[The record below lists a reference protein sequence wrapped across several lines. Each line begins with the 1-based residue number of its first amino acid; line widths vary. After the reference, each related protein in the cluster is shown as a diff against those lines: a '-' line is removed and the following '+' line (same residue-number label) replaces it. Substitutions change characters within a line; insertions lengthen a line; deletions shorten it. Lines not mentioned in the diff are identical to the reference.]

1 MGNGA
6 KGPFAPPGAKLSV
19 PCSSV
24 AVVEF
29 SADTQATYLPA
40 DPPRDGVLALW
51 GENVAGGTTI
61 ELVLPRGAKFART
74 KVEAELV
81 PLERA
86 LPRLLSVGEEA
97 SPAVAAWSAA
107 VNAGV
112 NLVARGR
119 LRPAASPGGAAA
131 WRIGPLDAADEELLR
146 GLAGALPPEAYALPL
161 TGLKRIR
168 LHSPDSLVRAL
179 WDATADLL
187 VRSPAAPVGAGD
199 PAFAAREPALL
210 GPDGAAWLAEL
221 EAREPRGVQVLL
233 RVEGHDDASFAGVLA
248 VRSMAEPSLVVE
260 AATLWDAPDAVLNR
274 LGDQVETQLLLG
286 LRRGARAWA
295 PLGRVLTQAAP
306 ASLELSDDEVVDLLT
321 DGARELGGAGIE
333 VLWSKGLFA
342 AEVKARAS
350 ATQAPASVTEAEF
363 ALRSLLEFRW
373 QLSLGG
379 EQLTEAEVAALAEA
393 KRPLVRL
400 RGQWVRVD
408 PQLLARVRGRTRK
421 LDAGEALAA
430 ALTGELE
437 VDGERVEFAAPPALG
452 GLASRIRDRAEGS
465 VAPPRGLQ
473 ATLRPYQQAGLSWL
487 ATMTG
492 LGLGACLADD
502 MGLGKTIQLIALHLH
517 RRELARSGEWQ
528 RVSVQPG
535 EAPRTPGEG
544 QRAGL
549 GAEGRPGDLAQLAA
563 EQPGKRQPGEAARS
577 AVAPPPGG
585 EEPGEAAR
593 PAVAPPGAEPSPAGQ
608 EPGEVTRSAAESQSG
623 KVARSAVAPPGV
635 EPSPA
640 GQEPG
645 EVTRSAAESQSGKVA
660 RSAVALPPGAEP
672 SPAEDEPAVAEVP
685 PGVTEPARAGGGPT
699 LVLCP
704 TSLLGNWERE
714 FARFAPE
721 IPVRRFHGGRRHLDD
736 LAPDEVVL
744 ATYGVLRRDRATLS
758 EVAWGLVAADE
769 AQHVKNPLS
778 ATAKELRKIPAQAKV
793 ALTGTPVENRLT
805 ELWSIVDWTTPGL
818 LGPLDRFRRT
828 VARPIERDRDKAVT
842 ERLAATVRPFLLR
855 RRKSDPDIAPELPP
869 KTETDRFVPLTAE
882 QTTLYEAV
890 VRENLAEI
898 RETKGIERRGQV
910 LKLLTELKQICNHPA
925 QFLKEPHGALTG
937 RSGKL
942 AAFEELLDV
951 ILDEGESVL
960 VFSQYVQLCRLLERR
975 LEDRGLPT
983 ELLSGDSS
991 PAKRQDMVDRF
1002 QAGEIPVFLLSLK
1015 AGGVG
1020 LNLTRATHVIH
1031 YDRWW
1036 NPAVED
1042 QATDR
1047 AYRIGQDR
1055 PVQVHRLIAE
1065 GTLEERIA
1073 QVLEKKRGLAESI
1086 VGAGED
1092 WITELSDDELADL
1105 VRLGGG

>member
-6 KGPFAPPGAKLSV
+6 KGPFAPPGAELSV

-51 GENVAGGTTI
+51 GEDVAGGTTI

-233 RVEGHDDASFAGVLA
+233 RVEGADDESFAGVLA

-306 ASLELSDDEVVDLLT
+306 ASLALSDDEVVDLLT

-342 AEVKARAS
+342 GEVKARAS
-350 ATQAPASVTEAEF
+350 ATQAPASVAEAEF

-379 EQLTEAEVAALAEA
+379 EQLTDAEVTALAEA

-408 PQLLARVRGRTRK
+408 PQLLARVRGRTRT

-452 GLASRIRDRAEGS
+452 GLAARIRDRAES
-465 VAPPRGLQ
+465 PMAPPPGLE

-517 RRELARSGEWQ
+517 RRELARSGELQ
-528 RVSVQPG
+528 RVSAQAAEAAESVVEPAPG
-535 EAPRTPGEG
+535 E
-544 QRAGL
+544 
-549 GAEGRPGDLAQLAA
+549 
-563 EQPGKRQPGEAARS
+563 RQPGEAARA
-577 AVAPPPGG
+577 AVEQPP
-585 EEPGEAAR
+585 E
-593 PAVAPPGAEPSPAGQ
+593 
-608 EPGEVTRSAAESQSG
+608 
-623 KVARSAVAPPGV
+623 
-635 EPSPA
+635 
-640 GQEPG
+640 
-645 EVTRSAAESQSGKVA
+645 
-660 RSAVALPPGAEP
+660 
-672 SPAEDEPAVAEVP
+672 AEVP
-685 PGVTEPARAGGGPT
+685 PVGDGPVLAETSSGGVEPPRTGGGPT

-714 FARFAPE
+714 FARFAPD
-721 IPVRRFHGGRRHLDD
+721 IPVRRFHGGRRHLGD

-744 ATYGVLRRDRATLS
+744 ATYGVLRRDRETLS
-758 EVAWGLVAADE
+758 EVDWGLVAADE

-778 ATAKELRKIPAQAKV
+778 ATAKELRKVPAQAKV

-855 RRKSDPDIAPELPP
+855 RRKTDPDIAPELPP

-975 LEDRGLPT
+975 LQDRGLPT

-1047 AYRIGQDR
+1047 AYRIGQDK

>member
-1 MGNGA
+1 M
-6 KGPFAPPGAKLSV
+6 
-19 PCSSV
+19 
-24 AVVEF
+24 EF

-51 GENVAGGTTI
+51 GDDVAGGTTI

-86 LPRLLSVGEEA
+86 LPRLLAVGEEA

-119 LRPAASPGGAAA
+119 LRPAASPAGAAA

-187 VRSPAAPVGAGD
+187 VRSPAAAVGAGD

-233 RVEGHDDASFAGVLA
+233 RVEGREDDSFAGVPA
-248 VRSMAEPSLVVE
+248 VRSVAEPSLVVE

-295 PLGRVLTQAAP
+295 PLGRVLTQATP
-306 ASLELSDDEVVDLLT
+306 ASLALSDDEVVDLLT

-342 AEVKARAS
+342 AEVKAKAS
-350 ATQAPASVTEAEF
+350 ATQAPASVTDAEF

-408 PQLLARVRGRTRK
+408 PQLLARVRSRTRR

-452 GLASRIRDRAEGS
+452 GLASRIRDRAEAT
-465 VAPPRGLQ
+465 VAPPPGLQ

-517 RRELARSGEWQ
+517 RRELARRGALPGPVQRAEVDGDTAGQSGGAGGETAEWPP
-528 RVSVQPG
+528 VPG
-535 EAPRTPGEG
+535 EAGEVAAEPQSG
-544 QRAGL
+544 VVAAEPQAGL
-549 GAEGRPGDLAQLAA
+549 L
-563 EQPGKRQPGEAARS
+563 GEAAGGS
-577 AVAPPPGG
+577 EPP
-585 EEPGEAAR
+585 R
-593 PAVAPPGAEPSPAGQ
+593 
-608 EPGEVTRSAAESQSG
+608 T
-623 KVARSAVAPPGV
+623 
-635 EPSPA
+635 
-640 GQEPG
+640 
-645 EVTRSAAESQSGKVA
+645 T
-660 RSAVALPPGAEP
+660 
-672 SPAEDEPAVAEVP
+672 
-685 PGVTEPARAGGGPT
+685 GGPT

-714 FARFAPE
+714 FARFAPG
-721 IPVRRFHGGRRHLDD
+721 IPVRRFHGGGRHLDD

-744 ATYGVLRRDRATLS
+744 ATYGVLRRDRETLS
-758 EVAWGLVAADE
+758 EVDWGLVAADE

-778 ATAKELRKIPAQAKV
+778 ATAKELRKVPARAKV

-828 VARPIERDRDKAVT
+828 VARPIERDRDRAVT

-855 RRKSDPDIAPELPP
+855 RRKSDPDIAPELPR

-898 RETKGIERRGQV
+898 RETRGIKRRGQV
-910 LKLLTELKQICNHPA
+910 LQLLTELKQICNHPA

-960 VFSQYVQLCRLLERR
+960 VFSQYVRLCRLLERR
-975 LEDRGLPT
+975 LKERGLPT
-983 ELLSGDSS
+983 ELLSGESS

>member
-1 MGNGA
+1 M
-6 KGPFAPPGAKLSV
+6 
-19 PCSSV
+19 
-24 AVVEF
+24 EF

-51 GENVAGGTTI
+51 GEDVAGGTTI

-74 KVEAELV
+74 KVDAELV

-86 LPRLLSVGEEA
+86 LPRLLSVGEGA

-119 LRPAASPGGAAA
+119 LRPAASPAGAAA

-233 RVEGHDDASFAGVLA
+233 RVEGVGDDSFAGVLA

-286 LRRGARAWA
+286 LRRGARAWP
-295 PLGRVLTQAAP
+295 PLGRVLAEPAP
-306 ASLELSDDEVVDLLT
+306 ASLALSDDEVVDLLT

-342 AEVKARAS
+342 GEVKAKAS
-350 ATQAPASVTEAEF
+350 ATQAPASVAGPEF

-379 EQLTEAEVAALAEA
+379 EQLTEAEVTALAEA

-437 VDGERVEFAAPPALG
+437 LDGERVEFAAPPALD
-452 GLASRIRDRAEGS
+452 GLVSRIRDRAEGA
-465 VAPPRGLQ
+465 VAPPPGLQ
-473 ATLRPYQQAGLSWL
+473 ATLRPYQQAGLAWL

-517 RRELARSGEWQ
+517 RRASAAQAQLQPARA
-528 RVSVQPG
+528 QPG
-535 EAPRTPGEG
+535 EV
-544 QRAGL
+544 AG
-549 GAEGRPGDLAQLAA
+549 
-563 EQPGKRQPGEAARS
+563 
-577 AVAPPPGG
+577 
-585 EEPGEAAR
+585 
-593 PAVAPPGAEPSPAGQ
+593 PAGGGLRQ
-608 EPGEVTRSAAESQSG
+608 AGESGQAAGGASPQLGDVAGGLRQAGESGQSAAGSSPQLG
-623 KVARSAVAPPGV
+623 KVARAAGGGLGQAGESSESAGGSSPQLGGVARPAAGVPPQPA
-635 EPSPA
+635 EAERLAAASSPDA
-640 GQEPG
+640 DLPLA
-645 EVTRSAAESQSGKVA
+645 AAEPE
-660 RSAVALPPGAEP
+660 L
-672 SPAEDEPAVAEVP
+672 
-685 PGVTEPARAGGGPT
+685 GGPT

-714 FARFAPE
+714 FARFAPD
-721 IPVRRFHGGRRHLDD
+721 IPVRRFHGGRRHLGD

-744 ATYGVLRRDRATLS
+744 ATYGVLRRDRETLS
-758 EVAWGLVAADE
+758 EVDWGLVAADE

-778 ATAKELRKIPAQAKV
+778 ATAKELRKIPARAKV

-828 VARPIERDRDKAVT
+828 VARPIERDRDQAVT

-855 RRKSDPDIAPELPP
+855 RRKTDPDIAPELPR

-898 RETKGIERRGQV
+898 RETQGIKRRGQV
-910 LKLLTELKQICNHPA
+910 LQLLTELKQICNHPA
-925 QFLKEPHGALTG
+925 QFLKEPHGTLTG

-975 LEDRGLPT
+975 LTERGLPT
-983 ELLSGDSS
+983 ELLSGASS

-1105 VRLGGG
+1105 VRLGSG

>member
-1 MGNGA
+1 M
-6 KGPFAPPGAKLSV
+6 
-19 PCSSV
+19 
-24 AVVEF
+24 
-29 SADTQATYLPA
+29 
-40 DPPRDGVLALW
+40 
-51 GENVAGGTTI
+51 
-61 ELVLPRGAKFART
+61 
-74 KVEAELV
+74 
-81 PLERA
+81 
-86 LPRLLSVGEEA
+86 
-97 SPAVAAWSAA
+97 
-107 VNAGV
+107 
-112 NLVARGR
+112 
-119 LRPAASPGGAAA
+119 
-131 WRIGPLDAADEELLR
+131 
-146 GLAGALPPEAYALPL
+146 
-161 TGLKRIR
+161 
-168 LHSPDSLVRAL
+168 
-179 WDATADLL
+179 
-187 VRSPAAPVGAGD
+187 
-199 PAFAAREPALL
+199 
-210 GPDGAAWLAEL
+210 
-221 EAREPRGVQVLL
+221 LL
-233 RVEGHDDASFAGVLA
+233 RVEGLDDDTFAGVLA
-248 VRSMAEPSLVVE
+248 VRSLAEPSLVVE

-295 PLGRVLTQAAP
+295 PLGRVLAEPAP
-306 ASLELSDDEVVDLLT
+306 ASLVLSDEEVVDLLT

-342 AEVKARAS
+342 GEVKAKAS
-350 ATQAPASVTEAEF
+350 ATQAPASVAGPEF

-379 EQLTEAEVAALAEA
+379 EQLTAAEVAALAEA

-408 PQLLARVRGRTRK
+408 PQLLARVRARPRK
-421 LDAGEALAA
+421 LEAAEALAA
-430 ALTGELE
+430 ALTGELDL
-437 VDGERVEFAAPPALG
+437 DGERIEFAAPPALG
-452 GLASRIRDRAEGS
+452 GLASRIRDRADAAIP
-465 VAPPRGLQ
+465 APPGLQ

-487 ATMTG
+487 ATMTE

-517 RRELARSGEWQ
+517 RRALARSAPQVGSRAALLATEPGSTGAESRPTGADPRRSGAGPQPAGGE
-528 RVSVQPG
+528 P
-535 EAPRTPGEG
+535 TPG
-544 QRAGL
+544 
-549 GAEGRPGDLAQLAA
+549 GAESATGADAHFRAADSALPGSD
-563 EQPGKRQPGEAARS
+563 
-577 AVAPPPGG
+577 
-585 EEPGEAAR
+585 
-593 PAVAPPGAEPSPAGQ
+593 
-608 EPGEVTRSAAESQSG
+608 
-623 KVARSAVAPPGV
+623 
-635 EPSPA
+635 
-640 GQEPG
+640 
-645 EVTRSAAESQSGKVA
+645 
-660 RSAVALPPGAEP
+660 LPPGAEP
-672 SPAEDEPAVAEVP
+672 ASAGAESQTASADAQPAAAESESGAVPAVEPRLTGADTPPTGSLPAADSAPAGSDLQSGAEPQPAGADAQPTSAIGAYRSAGVDAPLTGGEPVP
-685 PGVTEPARAGGGPT
+685 GGAESSTVADAQPPAAEPDAVPAAEPQLARAESATAEPQLFGGPT

-721 IPVRRFHGGRRHLDD
+721 IPVRRFHGGSRHLDD

-744 ATYGVLRRDRATLS
+744 ATYGVLRRDRETLS
-758 EVAWGLVAADE
+758 EVDWGLVAADE

-778 ATAKELRKIPAQAKV
+778 ATAKELRKIPARAKV

-828 VARPIERDRDKAVT
+828 VAKPIERDRDKEVT

-855 RRKSDPDIAPELPP
+855 RRKTDPDIAPELPP

-898 RETKGIERRGQV
+898 RESQGIKRRGQV
-910 LKLLTELKQICNHPA
+910 LQLLTELKQICNHPA

-975 LEDRGLPT
+975 LQERGLPT
-983 ELLSGDSS
+983 EVLSGDSS
-991 PAKRQDMVDRF
+991 PSKRQDMVDRF

-1073 QVLEKKRGLAESI
+1073 EVLEKKRGLAESI

-1092 WITELSDDELADL
+1092 WITELSDDALADL
-1105 VRLGGG
+1105 VRLGSG

>member
-1 MGNGA
+1 M
-6 KGPFAPPGAKLSV
+6 
-19 PCSSV
+19 
-24 AVVEF
+24 EF
-29 SADTQATYLPA
+29 SAQTQATYLPS
-40 DPPRDGVLALW
+40 DPPREGVLALW
-51 GENVAGGTTI
+51 GEGVSGGTTI
-61 ELVLPRGAKFART
+61 ELVLPRGGKLART
-74 KVEAELV
+74 KVDAELV

-86 LPRLLSVGEEA
+86 LPRLLTVGEEA

-119 LRPAASPGGAAA
+119 LRPGVTAGGVGS

-221 EAREPRGVQVLL
+221 EEREPRGAQLIL
-233 RVEGHDDASFAGVLA
+233 RVEARGEDAFAGVLA
-248 VRSMAEPSLVVE
+248 VRSTAEASLVVE

-286 LRRGARAWA
+286 LRRGARAWP
-295 PLGRVLTQAAP
+295 PLGRVLAESAP
-306 ASLELSDDEVVDLLT
+306 AELRLSDDDVVDLLT
-321 DGARELGGAGIE
+321 DGSRDLGGAGIE

-342 AEVKARAS
+342 GEVKAKAS
-350 ATQAPASVTEAEF
+350 ATQAPASVTGPDF
-363 ALRSLLEFRW
+363 ALRTMLEFRW

-379 EQLTEAEVAALAEA
+379 EQLTEAEVTALAEA

-408 PQLLARVRGRTRK
+408 PQLLAKVRGRSRK
-421 LDAGEALAA
+421 LEAGEALAA

-437 VDGERVEFAAPPALG
+437 LDGERAEFAAPSVLG
-452 GLASRIRDRAEGS
+452 GLAERLRDRPGDLVS
-465 VAPPRGLQ
+465 PPTDLQ
-473 ATLRPYQQAGLSWL
+473 ATLRPYQQAGLAWL

-517 RRELARSGEWQ
+517 RRSL
-528 RVSVQPG
+528 V
-535 EAPRTPGEG
+535 
-544 QRAGL
+544 
-549 GAEGRPGDLAQLAA
+549 
-563 EQPGKRQPGEAARS
+563 
-577 AVAPPPGG
+577 
-585 EEPGEAAR
+585 
-593 PAVAPPGAEPSPAGQ
+593 
-608 EPGEVTRSAAESQSG
+608 
-623 KVARSAVAPPGV
+623 
-635 EPSPA
+635 
-640 GQEPG
+640 
-645 EVTRSAAESQSGKVA
+645 
-660 RSAVALPPGAEP
+660 
-672 SPAEDEPAVAEVP
+672 
-685 PGVTEPARAGGGPT
+685 GGPT

-714 FARFAPE
+714 FARFAPH
-721 IPVRRFHGGRRHLDD
+721 IPVRRFHGGSRHLDD
-736 LAPDEVVL
+736 LATDEVVL
-744 ATYGVLRRDRATLS
+744 ATYGVLRRDRETLS
-758 EVAWGLVAADE
+758 EVDWGLVAADE

-778 ATAKELRKIPAQAKV
+778 ATAKELRKIPARARV

-842 ERLAATVRPFLLR
+842 ERLATTVRPFLLR

-898 RETKGIERRGQV
+898 KATQGIQRRGQV
-910 LKLLTELKQICNHPA
+910 LQLLTELKQICNHPA
-925 QFLKEPHGALTG
+925 QFLKEPHGTLTG

-960 VFSQYVQLCRLLERR
+960 VFSQYVQLCKLLRRR
-975 LEDRGLPT
+975 LEDRGLPA
-983 ELLSGDSS
+983 ELLSGESS
-991 PAKRQDMVDRF
+991 PGQRQDMVDRF

-1020 LNLTRATHVIH
+1020 LNLTKATHVIH

-1073 QVLEKKRGLAESI
+1073 VVLEKKRGLAESI

-1105 VRLGGG
+1105 VRLGSG

>member
-1 MGNGA
+1 M
-6 KGPFAPPGAKLSV
+6 
-19 PCSSV
+19 
-24 AVVEF
+24 EF
-29 SADTQATYLPA
+29 SAGTQATYLPA

-51 GENVAGGTTI
+51 GEDVAGGTTI

-74 KVEAELV
+74 KVDAELV

-233 RVEGHDDASFAGVLA
+233 RVEGLDDDSFAGVLA
-248 VRSMAEPSLVVE
+248 VRSIAEPSLVVE
-260 AATLWDAPDAVLNR
+260 AATLWDAPDAVLHR

-295 PLGRVLTQAAP
+295 PLGRVLTQATP
-306 ASLELSDDEVVDLLT
+306 DSLALSDEEVVDLLT

-342 AEVKARAS
+342 GEVKAKAS

-363 ALRSLLEFRW
+363 RLRSLLEFRW

-421 LDAGEALAA
+421 LEAGEALAA

-437 VDGERVEFAAPPALG
+437 LDGERVEFAPPPALG
-452 GLASRIRDRAEGS
+452 GLASRLRDRAEGS
-465 VAPPRGLQ
+465 VAPPPGLR

-517 RRELARSGEWQ
+517 RRELARAGKLPAGPAQGE
-528 RVSVQPG
+528 
-535 EAPRTPGEG
+535 EAEVP
-544 QRAGL
+544 AA
-549 GAEGRPGDLAQLAA
+549 GAE
-563 EQPGKRQPGEAARS
+563 
-577 AVAPPPGG
+577 AV
-585 EEPGEAAR
+585 
-593 PAVAPPGAEPSPAGQ
+593 SPAG
-608 EPGEVTRSAAESQSG
+608 EPLSAAG
-623 KVARSAVAPPGV
+623 NPPMAGN
-635 EPSPA
+635 SP
-640 GQEPG
+640 
-645 EVTRSAAESQSGKVA
+645 V
-660 RSAVALPPGAEP
+660 AEP
-672 SPAEDEPAVAEVP
+672 AK
-685 PGVTEPARAGGGPT
+685 AGGGPA

-721 IPVRRFHGGRRHLDD
+721 IPVRRFHGGSRHLDD

-744 ATYGVLRRDRATLS
+744 ATYGVLRRDRETLS
-758 EVAWGLVAADE
+758 AVDWGLVAADE

-855 RRKSDPDIAPELPP
+855 RRKTDPDIAPELPR

-898 RETKGIERRGQV
+898 RETQGIKRHGQV
-910 LKLLTELKQICNHPA
+910 LRLLTELKQICNHPA

-975 LEDRGLPT
+975 LRDRGLPT

-1047 AYRIGQDR
+1047 AYRIGQDK

-1105 VRLGGG
+1105 VRLGSG

>member
-1 MGNGA
+1 MPLGSRVMPLGARWVALCNGA
-6 KGPFAPPGAKLSV
+6 NGPFAPPRAKLSGS
-19 PCSSV
+19 CSSV

-51 GENVAGGTTI
+51 GEDVAGGTTI

-74 KVEAELV
+74 KVAAELV
-81 PLERA
+81 SLERA
-86 LPRLLSVGEEA
+86 LPRLLTVGEEA

-233 RVEGHDDASFAGVLA
+233 RVEGREDDSFAGVLA

-295 PLGRVLTQAAP
+295 PLGRVLSQATP
-306 ASLELSDDEVVDLLT
+306 ASLALSDDEVVDLLT

-342 AEVKARAS
+342 AEVKANAS
-350 ATQAPASVTEAEF
+350 ATQAPASVTDAEF

-408 PQLLARVRGRTRK
+408 PQLLARVRSRTRK

-452 GLASRIRDRAEGS
+452 GLASRIRDRAEAT
-465 VAPPRGLQ
+465 VAPPPGLR

-517 RRELARSGEWQ
+517 RRELARSGALPGP
-528 RVSVQPG
+528 VQGAEVDEVAAEVPSAPG
-535 EAPRTPGEG
+535 EVSGV
-544 QRAGL
+544 
-549 GAEGRPGDLAQLAA
+549 AA
-563 EQPGKRQPGEAARS
+563 EPLSGPLGEAGS
-577 AVAPPPGG
+577 S
-585 EEPGEAAR
+585 
-593 PAVAPPGAEPSPAGQ
+593 GAEPLSADAHSVARGSGVPAV
-608 EPGEVTRSAAESQSG
+608 GEADAEVSSAA
-623 KVARSAVAPPGV
+623 VFPG
-635 EPSPA
+635 
-640 GQEPG
+640 G
-645 EVTRSAAESQSGKVA
+645 
-660 RSAVALPPGAEP
+660 
-672 SPAEDEPAVAEVP
+672 
-685 PGVTEPARAGGGPT
+685 TEPPRAGGPT

-721 IPVRRFHGGRRHLDD
+721 IPVRRFHGGGRHLDD
-736 LAPDEVVL
+736 LASDEVVL
-744 ATYGVLRRDRATLS
+744 ATYGVLRRDRETLS
-758 EVAWGLVAADE
+758 EVDWGLVAADE

-778 ATAKELRKIPAQAKV
+778 ATAKELRKVPAQAKV

-828 VARPIERDRDKAVT
+828 VAKPIERDRDQEVT

-855 RRKSDPDIAPELPP
+855 RRKSDPDIAPELPR

-898 RETKGIERRGQV
+898 RETQGIKRRGQV
-910 LKLLTELKQICNHPA
+910 LQLLTELKQICNHPA

-960 VFSQYVQLCRLLERR
+960 VFSQYVQLCRLLQRR
-975 LEDRGLPT
+975 LTERGLPT
-983 ELLSGDSS
+983 ELLSGESS
-991 PAKRQDMVDRF
+991 PSKRQDMVDRF

>member
-1 MGNGA
+1 M
-6 KGPFAPPGAKLSV
+6 
-19 PCSSV
+19 
-24 AVVEF
+24 EF

-51 GENVAGGTTI
+51 GEDVAGGTTI

-74 KVEAELV
+74 KVDAELI

-86 LPRLLSVGEEA
+86 LPRLLSVGEAA

-233 RVEGHDDASFAGVLA
+233 RVEGRDDESFAGVLA
-248 VRSMAEPSLVVE
+248 VRSIAEPSLVVE

-295 PLGRVLTQAAP
+295 PLGRVLTQATP
-306 ASLELSDDEVVDLLT
+306 ASLELSDEEVVDLLT

-342 AEVKARAS
+342 GEVKAKAS
-350 ATQAPASVTEAEF
+350 ATQAPASVAEAEF

-437 VDGERVEFAAPPALG
+437 LDGERVEFAAPPVLG
-452 GLASRIRDRAEGS
+452 GLAARLRDRADAL
-465 VAPPRGLQ
+465 VAPPPGLQ

-517 RRELARSGEWQ
+517 RRDLARSGEL
-528 RVSVQPG
+528 RPG
-535 EAPRTPGEG
+535 PAQAAEATADGLSLHAGLAQAAEAAGSAVEQERGEG
-544 QRAGL
+544 
-549 GAEGRPGDLAQLAA
+549 P
-563 EQPGKRQPGEAARS
+563 ARS
-577 AVAPPPGG
+577 GGQLGEGIRSVAEPPSAPDEGQ
-585 EEPGEAAR
+585 PAR
-593 PAVAPPGAEPSPAGQ
+593 PVAGSSRRAEPSSAGGGPVLAEISSGGAGATPQ
-608 EPGEVTRSAAESQSG
+608 AAE
-623 KVARSAVAPPGV
+623 PP
-635 EPSPA
+635 
-640 GQEPG
+640 
-645 EVTRSAAESQSGKVA
+645 
-660 RSAVALPPGAEP
+660 
-672 SPAEDEPAVAEVP
+672 PAEHKHA
-685 PGVTEPARAGGGPT
+685 GGPT

-714 FARFAPE
+714 FARFAPD
-721 IPVRRFHGGRRHLDD
+721 IPVRRFHGGSRHLDD

-744 ATYGVLRRDRATLS
+744 ATYGVLRRDRETLS
-758 EVAWGLVAADE
+758 EVDWGLVAADE

-778 ATAKELRKIPAQAKV
+778 ATAKELRKIAAQAKV

-855 RRKSDPDIAPELPP
+855 RRKTDPDIAPELPP

-898 RETKGIERRGQV
+898 RETQGIKRRGQV
-910 LKLLTELKQICNHPA
+910 LQLLTELKQICNHPA

-975 LEDRGLPT
+975 LTERGLPT
-983 ELLSGDSS
+983 ELLSGESS

-1105 VRLGGG
+1105 VRLGSG

>member
-1 MGNGA
+1 M
-6 KGPFAPPGAKLSV
+6 PPGPKLSGA
-19 PCSSV
+19 CSSV

-51 GENVAGGTTI
+51 GDDVAGGTTI
-61 ELVLPRGAKFART
+61 ELVLPRGGKFART
-74 KVEAELV
+74 KVDAELV

-86 LPRLLSVGEEA
+86 LPRLLAVGEEA

-119 LRPAASPGGAAA
+119 LRPAVSPAGAAA

-187 VRSPAAPVGAGD
+187 ARSPAAPVGAGD

-233 RVEGHDDASFAGVLA
+233 RVEGRDDDSFAGVLA

-260 AATLWDAPDAVLNR
+260 ASTLWDAPDAVLNR

-295 PLGRVLTQAAP
+295 PLGGVLAQAAP
-306 ASLELSDDEVVDLLT
+306 AELPLTDDEVVDLLT
-321 DGARELGGAGIE
+321 DGSRDLGGAGIE
-333 VLWSKGLFA
+333 VLWAKGLFA
-342 AEVKARAS
+342 GEVKAKAS

-363 ALRSLLEFRW
+363 ALKSLLEFRW

-437 VDGERVEFAAPPALG
+437 LDGERVEFAAPPVLG
-452 GLASRIRDRAEGS
+452 GLAERIRDREGALA
-465 VAPPRGLQ
+465 APPPGLQ
-473 ATLRPYQQAGLSWL
+473 ATLRPYQQAGLAWL

-517 RRELARSGEWQ
+517 RRALAAGSPSGAGEPAGLPAGGEPLAAQVAGGLPLPAEPRPGSHPDPAGLAEPRSGDHPRSAEAAEALIGSPVGDLPDPAEASAALGSGDHPHLAELAE
-528 RVSVQPG
+528 P
-535 EAPRTPGEG
+535 
-544 QRAGL
+544 
-549 GAEGRPGDLAQLAA
+549 RPGSRPNPA
-563 EQPGKRQPGEAARS
+563 E
-577 AVAPPPGG
+577 
-585 EEPGEAAR
+585 
-593 PAVAPPGAEPSPAGQ
+593 
-608 EPGEVTRSAAESQSG
+608 AAESQ
-623 KVARSAVAPPGV
+623 
-635 EPSPA
+635 
-640 GQEPG
+640 
-645 EVTRSAAESQSGKVA
+645 
-660 RSAVALPPGAEP
+660 
-672 SPAEDEPAVAEVP
+672 PAELQAAS
-685 PGVTEPARAGGGPT
+685 TGGPT

-714 FARFAPE
+714 FARFAPD
-721 IPVRRFHGGRRHLDD
+721 IPVRRFHGGSRHLDD
-736 LAPDEVVL
+736 LGPDEVVL
-744 ATYGVLRRDRATLS
+744 ATYGVLRRDRETLS
-758 EVAWGLVAADE
+758 EVDWGLVAADE

-778 ATAKELRKIPAQAKV
+778 ATAKELRKIPARAKV

-898 RETKGIERRGQV
+898 RETQGIKRRGQV
-910 LKLLTELKQICNHPA
+910 LQLLTELKQICNHPA

-942 AAFEELLDV
+942 AAFEELVDV

-975 LEDRGLPT
+975 LKDRGLPT
-983 ELLSGDSS
+983 ELLSGASS

-1105 VRLGGG
+1105 VRLGSG

>member
-1 MGNGA
+1 M
-6 KGPFAPPGAKLSV
+6 
-19 PCSSV
+19 
-24 AVVEF
+24 EF
-29 SADTQATYLPA
+29 SADTRATYLPA
-40 DPPRDGVLALW
+40 DPPREGVLALW
-51 GENVAGGTTI
+51 GDDVAGGTTI

-119 LRPAASPGGAAA
+119 LRPAVSPAGAAA

-187 VRSPAAPVGAGD
+187 ARSPAAPVGAGD

-233 RVEGHDDASFAGVLA
+233 RVEGLDDDSFAGVLA

-260 AATLWDAPDAVLNR
+260 ASTLWDAPDAVLSR

-286 LRRGARAWA
+286 LRRGARAWP
-295 PLGRVLTQAAP
+295 PLERVLAQQAP
-306 ASLELSDDEVVDLLT
+306 SSLELSDDEVVSLLT
-321 DGARELGGAGIE
+321 DGARDLGGAGIE

-342 AEVKARAS
+342 GEVKAKAS

-379 EQLTEAEVAALAEA
+379 EQLTPAEVAALAEA

-408 PQLLARVRGRTRK
+408 PQLLARVRSRTRK
-421 LDAGEALAA
+421 LEAGDALAA

-437 VDGERVEFAAPPALG
+437 LDGERVEFTAPPVLG
-452 GLASRIRDRAEGS
+452 DLVSRIRDRASAE
-465 VAPPRGLQ
+465 VAPPPGLR
-473 ATLRPYQQAGLSWL
+473 ATLRPYQQAGVAWL

-517 RRELARSGEWQ
+517 RRALAAATAPARDLAGLAEPAEPGSGGRPGPAEPAQ
-528 RVSVQPG
+528 AAEPGFG
-535 EAPRTPGEG
+535 EAP
-544 QRAGL
+544 
-549 GAEGRPGDLAQLAA
+549 AEAD
-563 EQPGKRQPGEAARS
+563 S
-577 AVAPPPGG
+577 TPPP
-585 EEPGEAAR
+585 A
-593 PAVAPPGAEPSPAGQ
+593 
-608 EPGEVTRSAAESQSG
+608 
-623 KVARSAVAPPGV
+623 
-635 EPSPA
+635 
-640 GQEPG
+640 
-645 EVTRSAAESQSGKVA
+645 
-660 RSAVALPPGAEP
+660 
-672 SPAEDEPAVAEVP
+672 
-685 PGVTEPARAGGGPT
+685 GPT

-721 IPVRRFHGGRRHLDD
+721 IPVRRFHGGSRHLDD

-744 ATYGVLRRDRATLS
+744 ATYGVLRRDRETLS
-758 EVAWGLVAADE
+758 EVDWGLVAADE

-778 ATAKELRKIPAQAKV
+778 ATAKELRKVPARAKV

-898 RETKGIERRGQV
+898 RETQGIKRRGQV
-910 LKLLTELKQICNHPA
+910 LQLLTELKQICNHPA

-942 AAFEELLDV
+942 AAFEELVDV

-975 LEDRGLPT
+975 LTERGLPT
-983 ELLSGDSS
+983 ELLSGESS

-1105 VRLGGG
+1105 VRLGSG

>member
-1 MGNGA
+1 M
-6 KGPFAPPGAKLSV
+6 
-19 PCSSV
+19 
-24 AVVEF
+24 EF

-51 GENVAGGTTI
+51 GEDVAGGTTI

-74 KVEAELV
+74 KVDAELV

-86 LPRLLSVGEEA
+86 LPRLLAVGEGA

-119 LRPAASPGGAAA
+119 LRPAVSPAGAAA

-199 PAFAAREPALL
+199 PAFAAREPALP
-210 GPDGAAWLAEL
+210 GPDGAAWLTEL

-233 RVEGHDDASFAGVLA
+233 RVEGRDDDSFAGVLA
-248 VRSMAEPSLVVE
+248 VRSRAEPSLVVE

-295 PLGRVLTQAAP
+295 PLSRVLAEPAP
-306 ASLELSDDEVVDLLT
+306 ASLALSDDEVVDLLT

-342 AEVKARAS
+342 GEVKAKAS
-350 ATQAPASVTEAEF
+350 ATQAPASVAGPEF

-437 VDGERVEFAAPPALG
+437 LDGERVEFVAPPALG
-452 GLASRIRDRAEGS
+452 GLAARIRDRAEAA
-465 VAPPRGLQ
+465 VAPPEGLR
-473 ATLRPYQQAGLSWL
+473 ATLRPYQQAGLAWL

-517 RRELARSGEWQ
+517 RRELARSAGLASAGQ
-528 RVSVQPG
+528 PGAAPVVAGGAAVPG
-535 EAPRTPGEG
+535 EAP
-544 QRAGL
+544 QAGP
-549 GAEGRPGDLAQLAA
+549 APAA
-563 EQPGKRQPGEAARS
+563 GGNAAVPVEVAQPGPAPVGEPVAA
-577 AVAPPPGG
+577 GD
-585 EEPGEAAR
+585 EPF
-593 PAVAPPGAEPSPAGQ
+593 PAEPPLTA
-608 EPGEVTRSAAESQSG
+608 
-623 KVARSAVAPPGV
+623 
-635 EPSPA
+635 
-640 GQEPG
+640 
-645 EVTRSAAESQSGKVA
+645 
-660 RSAVALPPGAEP
+660 
-672 SPAEDEPAVAEVP
+672 
-685 PGVTEPARAGGGPT
+685 GGPT

-714 FARFAPE
+714 FARFAPG

-736 LAPDEVVL
+736 LAADEVVL
-744 ATYGVLRRDRATLS
+744 ATYGVLRRDRETLS
-758 EVAWGLVAADE
+758 EVDWGLVAADE

-898 RETKGIERRGQV
+898 RETQGIKRRGQV
-910 LKLLTELKQICNHPA
+910 LQLLTELKQICNHPA

-960 VFSQYVQLCRLLERR
+960 VFSQYVQLCRLLRRR
-975 LEDRGLPT
+975 LQDRGLPT

-1105 VRLGGG
+1105 VRLGSG

>member
-1 MGNGA
+1 M
-6 KGPFAPPGAKLSV
+6 
-19 PCSSV
+19 
-24 AVVEF
+24 EF

-51 GENVAGGTTI
+51 GEDVAGGTTI

-74 KVEAELV
+74 KVEAELI

-86 LPRLLSVGEEA
+86 LPRLLAVGEEA

-119 LRPAASPGGAAA
+119 LRPAVSPAGAAA

-187 VRSPAAPVGAGD
+187 ARSPAAPVGAGD

-210 GPDGAAWLAEL
+210 GPDGAAWLEEL
-221 EAREPRGVQVLL
+221 AAREPRGVQVLL
-233 RVEGHDDASFAGVLA
+233 RVEGRGEESFAGVLA
-248 VRSMAEPSLVVE
+248 VRSMAEPSLLVE

-295 PLGRVLTQAAP
+295 PLGRVLAQPAP
-306 ASLELSDDEVVDLLT
+306 AELPLSDDEVVDLLT

-342 AEVKARAS
+342 GEVKAKAS
-350 ATQAPASVTEAEF
+350 ATQAPASVTGPEF

-379 EQLTEAEVAALAEA
+379 EQLTEAEVTALAEA

-437 VDGERVEFAAPPALG
+437 LDGERVEFAAPPVLG
-452 GLASRIRDRAEGS
+452 GLAERIRDRAGAT
-465 VAPPRGLQ
+465 VAPPPGLR
-473 ATLRPYQQAGLSWL
+473 ATLRPYQQAGLAWL

-517 RRELARSGEWQ
+517 RRELAAHGPAAGHPRDGSPSGGSPAEAAPDP
-528 RVSVQPG
+528 RGAGFPAPAGLPVEAATAGSVSASVGSAVAGSVQASPGETAEDSAQAFPG
-535 EAPRTPGEG
+535 EAVADPALVSAGPAAAGSKPASRGQAAPGSVP
-544 QRAGL
+544 ASL
-549 GAEGRPGDLAQLAA
+549 GEATGDPAFPG
-563 EQPGKRQPGEAARS
+563 QPG
-577 AVAPPPGG
+577 
-585 EEPGEAAR
+585 
-593 PAVAPPGAEPSPAGQ
+593 
-608 EPGEVTRSAAESQSG
+608 T
-623 KVARSAVAPPGV
+623 
-635 EPSPA
+635 
-640 GQEPG
+640 
-645 EVTRSAAESQSGKVA
+645 
-660 RSAVALPPGAEP
+660 
-672 SPAEDEPAVAEVP
+672 
-685 PGVTEPARAGGGPT
+685 GGPT

-714 FARFAPE
+714 FARFAPD

-744 ATYGVLRRDRATLS
+744 ATYGVLRRDRETLS
-758 EVAWGLVAADE
+758 EVDWGLIAADE

-778 ATAKELRKIPAQAKV
+778 ATAKELRKIPARAKV

-855 RRKSDPDIAPELPP
+855 RRKSDPDIAPELPR

-898 RETKGIERRGQV
+898 REKQGIERRGQV
-910 LKLLTELKQICNHPA
+910 LRLLTELKQICNHPA

-983 ELLSGDSS
+983 ELLSGESS

-1092 WITELSDDELADL
+1092 WITELSDDALADL
-1105 VRLGGG
+1105 VRLGSG

>member
-1 MGNGA
+1 M
-6 KGPFAPPGAKLSV
+6 
-19 PCSSV
+19 
-24 AVVEF
+24 EF

-51 GENVAGGTTI
+51 GEDVAGGTTI

-187 VRSPAAPVGAGD
+187 VRSPAAPVGVGD

-233 RVEGHDDASFAGVLA
+233 RVEGVDDESFAGVLA

-295 PLGRVLTQAAP
+295 PLGRVLTQSTP
-306 ASLELSDDEVVDLLT
+306 ASLALSDEEVVDLLT

-342 AEVKARAS
+342 GEVKARAS

-408 PQLLARVRGRTRK
+408 TQLLARVRGRTRK

-437 VDGERVEFAAPPALG
+437 VDGESVEFAAPPALG
-452 GLASRIRDRAEGS
+452 GLAARIRDRGEAA
-465 VAPPRGLQ
+465 VPTPPGLQ

-517 RRELARSGEWQ
+517 RRELARAGGLGSGPE
-528 RVSVQPG
+528 RLP
-535 EAPRTPGEG
+535 EAIEAEVELQPGEG
-544 QRAGL
+544 QPRASTRAVVEAPSALGGERAG
-549 GAEGRPGDLAQLAA
+549 
-563 EQPGKRQPGEAARS
+563 EA
-577 AVAPPPGG
+577 
-585 EEPGEAAR
+585 
-593 PAVAPPGAEPSPAGQ
+593 
-608 EPGEVTRSAAESQSG
+608 TRSAAELQ
-623 KVARSAVAPPGV
+623 
-635 EPSPA
+635 
-640 GQEPG
+640 PG
-645 EVTRSAAESQSGKVA
+645 EGQPSASTQAVVEAPSALGGERAGEATRSAAEQQPSEGQPSASTQAVVELSPALGGERAGGVT
-660 RSAVALPPGAEP
+660 RSALEPLPAEGRHGEAAEPRPGKGQAGGPQTEPPIGEQPAAAP
-672 SPAEDEPAVAEVP
+672 SPAAEPLPAGDRESMP
-685 PGVTEPARAGGGPT
+685 PSGEPLPAAGGGGPT

-758 EVAWGLVAADE
+758 EVDWGLIAADE

-842 ERLAATVRPFLLR
+842 ARLAATVRPFLLR
-855 RRKSDPDIAPELPP
+855 RRKTDPDIAPELPP

-975 LEDRGLPT
+975 LKDRGLPT

-1105 VRLGGG
+1105 VRLGSG

>member
-1 MGNGA
+1 M
-6 KGPFAPPGAKLSV
+6 PPGAKLSV

-40 DPPRDGVLALW
+40 DPPREGVLALW
-51 GENVAGGTTI
+51 GEDVAGGTTI

-119 LRPAASPGGAAA
+119 LQPAVSPAGAAA

-210 GPDGAAWLAEL
+210 GPEGAAWLAEL

-233 RVEGHDDASFAGVLA
+233 RVEGRGDDSFAGVLA

-295 PLGRVLTQAAP
+295 PLGRVLAEPTP
-306 ASLELSDDEVVDLLT
+306 AGLALSDDEVVDLLT

-342 AEVKARAS
+342 GEVKAKAS
-350 ATQAPASVTEAEF
+350 ATQAPASVAGPDF

-379 EQLTEAEVAALAEA
+379 EQLTEAEVTALAEA

-437 VDGERVEFAAPPALG
+437 LDGERVEFVAPPALD
-452 GLASRIRDRAEGS
+452 GLVTRIRDRAEGA
-465 VAPPRGLQ
+465 VASPPGLQ
-473 ATLRPYQQAGLSWL
+473 ATLRPYQRAGLAWL

-517 RRELARSGEWQ
+517 RRDLAARLQSA
-528 RVSVQPG
+528 RL
-535 EAPRTPGEG
+535 A
-544 QRAGL
+544 AGSESAA
-549 GAEGRPGDLAQLAA
+549 GAEG
-563 EQPGKRQPGEAARS
+563 S
-577 AVAPPPGG
+577 APESPPSA
-585 EEPGEAAR
+585 EEP
-593 PAVAPPGAEPSPAGQ
+593 
-608 EPGEVTRSAAESQSG
+608 
-623 KVARSAVAPPGV
+623 
-635 EPSPA
+635 
-640 GQEPG
+640 
-645 EVTRSAAESQSGKVA
+645 
-660 RSAVALPPGAEP
+660 
-672 SPAEDEPAVAEVP
+672 
-685 PGVTEPARAGGGPT
+685 RAGGPT

-714 FARFAPE
+714 FARFAPG
-721 IPVRRFHGGRRHLDD
+721 IPVRRFHGGGRHLDD

-744 ATYGVLRRDRATLS
+744 ATYGVLRRDRETLS
-758 EVAWGLVAADE
+758 EVDWGLVAADE

-778 ATAKELRKIPAQAKV
+778 ATAKELRKVPAQAKV

-855 RRKSDPDIAPELPP
+855 RRKSDPDIAPELPR

-898 RETKGIERRGQV
+898 RETQGIQRRGQV
-910 LKLLTELKQICNHPA
+910 LQLLTELKQICNHPA
-925 QFLKEPHGALTG
+925 QFLKEPHGTLTG

-960 VFSQYVQLCRLLERR
+960 VFSQYLQLCRLLERR
-975 LEDRGLPT
+975 LTERGLPT
-983 ELLSGDSS
+983 QLLSGQSS
-991 PAKRQDMVDRF
+991 PSQRQEMVDRF
-1002 QAGEIPVFLLSLK
+1002 QAGEVPVFLLSLK

-1105 VRLGGG
+1105 VRLGSG

>member
-1 MGNGA
+1 M
-6 KGPFAPPGAKLSV
+6 PPGPKLSGA
-19 PCSSV
+19 CSSV

-51 GENVAGGTTI
+51 GDDVAGGTTI

-86 LPRLLSVGEEA
+86 LPRLLAVGEEA

-119 LRPAASPGGAAA
+119 LRPAVSPAGAAA

-187 VRSPAAPVGAGD
+187 ARSPAAPVGAGD

-233 RVEGHDDASFAGVLA
+233 RVEGRDDDTFAGVLA
-248 VRSMAEPSLVVE
+248 VRSMAEASLVIE
-260 AATLWDAPDAVLNR
+260 ASTLWDAPDAVLSR

-286 LRRGARAWA
+286 LRRGARAWE
-295 PLGRVLTQAAP
+295 PLGRVLTQATP
-306 ASLELSDDEVVDLLT
+306 AELPLNDEEVVDLLT
-321 DGARELGGAGIE
+321 EGSRDLGGAGIE

-342 AEVKARAS
+342 GEVKAKAS

-363 ALRSLLEFRW
+363 ALKSLLEFRW

-437 VDGERVEFAAPPALG
+437 LDGERVEFAAPPALG
-452 GLASRIRDRAEGS
+452 DLASRIRDREGAS
-465 VAPPRGLQ
+465 VLPPPGLQ
-473 ATLRPYQQAGLSWL
+473 ATLRPYQQAGLAWL

-517 RRELARSGEWQ
+517 RRALAGAHRSG
-528 RVSVQPG
+528 G
-535 EAPRTPGEG
+535 ELIAD
-544 QRAGL
+544 Q
-549 GAEGRPGDLAQLAA
+549 
-563 EQPGKRQPGEAARS
+563 EAALPVG
-577 AVAPPPGG
+577 AVL
-585 EEPGEAAR
+585 EADDQSR
-593 PAVAPPGAEPSPAGQ
+593 PAEA
-608 EPGEVTRSAAESQSG
+608 AAESRAGGVPGPAEVAESRPGGRLRPVEAAELAESG
-623 KVARSAVAPPGV
+623 PVDRLR
-635 EPSPA
+635 PA
-640 GQEPG
+640 EA
-645 EVTRSAAESQSGKVA
+645 AAESRAGG
-660 RSAVALPPGAEP
+660 LPGPAELAEP
-672 SPAEDEPAVAEVP
+672 QPAS
-685 PGVTEPARAGGGPT
+685 TGGPT

-714 FARFAPE
+714 FARFAPD
-721 IPVRRFHGGRRHLDD
+721 IPVRRFHGGSRHLDD

-744 ATYGVLRRDRATLS
+744 ATYGVLRRDRETLS
-758 EVAWGLVAADE
+758 EVDWGLIAADE

-778 ATAKELRKIPAQAKV
+778 ATAKELRKIPARAKV

-890 VRENLAEI
+890 VRENLDEI
-898 RETKGIERRGQV
+898 REKQGIERRGQV
-910 LKLLTELKQICNHPA
+910 LRLLTELKQICNHPA
-925 QFLKEPHGALTG
+925 QFLKEPHSALTG

-975 LEDRGLPT
+975 LKDRGLPT
-983 ELLSGDSS
+983 ELLSGESS

-1105 VRLGGG
+1105 VRLGSG

>member
-1 MGNGA
+1 
-6 KGPFAPPGAKLSV
+6 
-19 PCSSV
+19 
-24 AVVEF
+24 
-29 SADTQATYLPA
+29 
-40 DPPRDGVLALW
+40 
-51 GENVAGGTTI
+51 
-61 ELVLPRGAKFART
+61 
-74 KVEAELV
+74 
-81 PLERA
+81 
-86 LPRLLSVGEEA
+86 
-97 SPAVAAWSAA
+97 
-107 VNAGV
+107 
-112 NLVARGR
+112 
-119 LRPAASPGGAAA
+119 
-131 WRIGPLDAADEELLR
+131 PLDAADEELLQ

-161 TGLKRIR
+161 SGLKRIR

-187 VRSPAAPVGAGD
+187 ARSPAAPVGAGD

-233 RVEGHDDASFAGVLA
+233 RVEGRDDDTFAGVLA
-248 VRSMAEPSLVVE
+248 VRSMAEASLVVE
-260 AATLWDAPDAVLNR
+260 AATLWEAPDAVLSR

-286 LRRGARAWA
+286 LRRGARAWP
-295 PLGRVLTQAAP
+295 PLGRVLEQATP
-306 ASLELSDDEVVDLLT
+306 AELPLTDDEVVDLLT
-321 DGARELGGAGIE
+321 DGSRDLGGAGIE

-342 AEVKARAS
+342 GEVKAKAS

-363 ALRSLLEFRW
+363 ALKSLLEFRW

-408 PQLLARVRGRTRK
+408 PQLLARVRSRTRK

-437 VDGERVEFAAPPALG
+437 LDGERVEFAAPPALG
-452 GLASRIRDRAEGS
+452 GLAERIRDREGAS
-465 VAPPRGLQ
+465 VLPPPGLR
-473 ATLRPYQQAGLSWL
+473 ATLRPYQQAGLAWL

-517 RRELARSGEWQ
+517 RRALAGSAGVLGSGSEPLADQLGTLPVEAALGAGGGPGPAELA
-528 RVSVQPG
+528 
-535 EAPRTPGEG
+535 
-544 QRAGL
+544 
-549 GAEGRPGDLAQLAA
+549 
-563 EQPGKRQPGEAARS
+563 
-577 AVAPPPGG
+577 
-585 EEPGEAAR
+585 EPH
-593 PAVAPPGAEPSPAGQ
+593 PAS
-608 EPGEVTRSAAESQSG
+608 T
-623 KVARSAVAPPGV
+623 
-635 EPSPA
+635 
-640 GQEPG
+640 
-645 EVTRSAAESQSGKVA
+645 
-660 RSAVALPPGAEP
+660 
-672 SPAEDEPAVAEVP
+672 
-685 PGVTEPARAGGGPT
+685 GGPT

-714 FARFAPE
+714 FARFAPD
-721 IPVRRFHGGRRHLDD
+721 IPVRRFHGGSRHLDD

-744 ATYGVLRRDRATLS
+744 ATYGVLRRDRETLS
-758 EVAWGLVAADE
+758 EVDWGLVAVDE

-778 ATAKELRKIPAQAKV
+778 ATAKELRKIPARAKV

-898 RETKGIERRGQV
+898 RETEGVKRRGQV
-910 LKLLTELKQICNHPA
+910 LRLLTELKQICNHPA
-925 QFLKEPHGALTG
+925 QFLKEPHSALTG

-942 AAFEELLDV
+942 AAFEELVDV

-975 LEDRGLPT
+975 LKDRGLPT
-983 ELLSGDSS
+983 ELLSGESS

-1105 VRLGGG
+1105 VRLGSG

>member
-1 MGNGA
+1 M
-6 KGPFAPPGAKLSV
+6 
-19 PCSSV
+19 
-24 AVVEF
+24 EF
-29 SADTQATYLPA
+29 SADTRATYLPA

-51 GENVAGGTTI
+51 GDDVAGGTTI

-119 LRPAASPGGAAA
+119 LRPASSPAGAAA

-187 VRSPAAPVGAGD
+187 ARSPAAPVGAGD

-233 RVEGHDDASFAGVLA
+233 RVEGLDDDSFAGVLA

-260 AATLWDAPDAVLNR
+260 ASTLWDAPDAVLSR

-295 PLGRVLTQAAP
+295 PLERVLDQPAP

-321 DGARELGGAGIE
+321 DGARDLGGAGIE

-342 AEVKARAS
+342 AEVKAKAS

-379 EQLTEAEVAALAEA
+379 EQLTPAEVAALAEA

-408 PQLLARVRGRTRK
+408 PQLLARVRSRTRK
-421 LDAGEALAA
+421 LEAGEALAA

-437 VDGERVEFAAPPALG
+437 LDGERVEFTAPPVLG
-452 GLASRIRDRAEGS
+452 DLVSRIRDRAADE
-465 VAPPRGLQ
+465 VAAPPGLR
-473 ATLRPYQQAGLSWL
+473 ATLRPYQQAGLAWL
-487 ATMTG
+487 STMTG

-517 RRELARSGEWQ
+517 RRDAAVARQAEPGVGGRVRPGGLAEAGSRRPGPAEP
-528 RVSVQPG
+528 RVGSVPG
-535 EAPRTPGEG
+535 LTEVLAEPT
-544 QRAGL
+544 GL
-549 GAEGRPGDLAQLAA
+549 GAAT
-563 EQPGKRQPGEAARS
+563 
-577 AVAPPPGG
+577 
-585 EEPGEAAR
+585 
-593 PAVAPPGAEPSPAGQ
+593 PATA
-608 EPGEVTRSAAESQSG
+608 
-623 KVARSAVAPPGV
+623 
-635 EPSPA
+635 
-640 GQEPG
+640 
-645 EVTRSAAESQSGKVA
+645 
-660 RSAVALPPGAEP
+660 
-672 SPAEDEPAVAEVP
+672 
-685 PGVTEPARAGGGPT
+685 GPT

-721 IPVRRFHGGRRHLDD
+721 IPVRRFHGGSRHLDD

-744 ATYGVLRRDRATLS
+744 ATYGVLRRDRETLS
-758 EVAWGLVAADE
+758 EVDWGLVAADE

-778 ATAKELRKIPAQAKV
+778 ATAKELRKIPARAKV

-898 RETKGIERRGQV
+898 RETQGIKRRGQV
-910 LKLLTELKQICNHPA
+910 LQLLTELKQICNHPA

-942 AAFEELLDV
+942 AAFEELIDV

-975 LEDRGLPT
+975 LTERGMPT
-983 ELLSGDSS
+983 ELLSGASS

-1105 VRLGGG
+1105 VRLGSG

>member
-1 MGNGA
+1 M
-6 KGPFAPPGAKLSV
+6 
-19 PCSSV
+19 
-24 AVVEF
+24 EF

-40 DPPRDGVLALW
+40 DPPREGVLALW
-51 GENVAGGTTI
+51 GDDVAGGTTI

-74 KVEAELV
+74 KVDAELV

-119 LRPAASPGGAAA
+119 LRPAVSPAGAAA

-233 RVEGHDDASFAGVLA
+233 RVEGLDDDTFAGVLA

-295 PLGRVLTQAAP
+295 PLGRVLAEPAP
-306 ASLELSDDEVVDLLT
+306 ASLVLSDEEVVDLLT

-342 AEVKARAS
+342 GEVKAKAS
-350 ATQAPASVTEAEF
+350 ATQAPASVAGAEF

-437 VDGERVEFAAPPALG
+437 LDGERVEFAAPPVLG
-452 GLASRIRDRAEGS
+452 DLASRIRDRAGS
-465 VAPPRGLQ
+465 EVVPPPGLQ
-473 ATLRPYQQAGLSWL
+473 ATLRPYQQAGLAWL

-517 RRELARSGEWQ
+517 RRA
-528 RVSVQPG
+528 
-535 EAPRTPGEG
+535 
-544 QRAGL
+544 
-549 GAEGRPGDLAQLAA
+549 LAQSGPRQLAD
-563 EQPGKRQPGEAARS
+563 PLP
-577 AVAPPPGG
+577 AVAPSGGGALPPGSRPAAVLSSAAGPQPTGVESQPAAAEPVSTVG
-585 EEPGEAAR
+585 ESPSVAADAQPAAAEPASAGGAR
-593 PAVAPPGAEPSPAGQ
+593 PAVEPWPADGASPSGGPALRPAGAGSTRSDADVPPVAAEPASTGAGLQPA
-608 EPGEVTRSAAESQSG
+608 AAERQPS
-623 KVARSAVAPPGV
+623 GV
-635 EPSPA
+635 ESP
-640 GQEPG
+640 
-645 EVTRSAAESQSGKVA
+645 
-660 RSAVALPPGAEP
+660 LP
-672 SPAEDEPAVAEVP
+672 
-685 PGVTEPARAGGGPT
+685 TGGPT

-721 IPVRRFHGGRRHLDD
+721 IPVRRFHGGSRHLDD

-744 ATYGVLRRDRATLS
+744 ATYGVLRRDRETLS
-758 EVAWGLVAADE
+758 EVDWGLVAADE

-778 ATAKELRKIPAQAKV
+778 ATAKELRKIPARAKV

-828 VARPIERDRDKAVT
+828 VAKPIERDRDKEVT

-898 RETKGIERRGQV
+898 RESQGIKRRGQV
-910 LKLLTELKQICNHPA
+910 LQLLTELKQICNHPA
-925 QFLKEPHGALTG
+925 QFLKEPHGALPG

-975 LEDRGLPT
+975 LKERGLPT
-983 ELLSGDSS
+983 EVLSGDSS
-991 PAKRQDMVDRF
+991 PSKRQDMVDRF

-1073 QVLEKKRGLAESI
+1073 EVLEKKRGLAESI

-1092 WITELSDDELADL
+1092 WITELSDDALADL
-1105 VRLGGG
+1105 VRLGSG

>member
-1 MGNGA
+1 M
-6 KGPFAPPGAKLSV
+6 
-19 PCSSV
+19 
-24 AVVEF
+24 EF

-51 GENVAGGTTI
+51 GDDVAGGTTI

-210 GPDGAAWLAEL
+210 GPDGAAWLEEL
-221 EAREPRGVQVLL
+221 AAREPRGVQVLL
-233 RVEGHDDASFAGVLA
+233 RVEGLADDSFAGVPA

-295 PLGRVLTQAAP
+295 PLGRVLAQATP
-306 ASLELSDDEVVDLLT
+306 DSLPLSDEEVVDLLT

-342 AEVKARAS
+342 GEVKAKAS

-421 LDAGEALAA
+421 LEAGEALAA

-452 GLASRIRDRAEGS
+452 GLASRIRDRAESS
-465 VAPPRGLQ
+465 VEPPPGLR

-517 RRELARSGEWQ
+517 RR
-528 RVSVQPG
+528 
-535 EAPRTPGEG
+535 
-544 QRAGL
+544 
-549 GAEGRPGDLAQLAA
+549 DLA
-563 EQPGKRQPGEAARS
+563 K
-577 AVAPPPGG
+577 
-585 EEPGEAAR
+585 
-593 PAVAPPGAEPSPAGQ
+593 
-608 EPGEVTRSAAESQSG
+608 SG
-623 KVARSAVAPPGV
+623 
-635 EPSPA
+635 
-640 GQEPG
+640 
-645 EVTRSAAESQSGKVA
+645 
-660 RSAVALPPGAEP
+660 ALPPGPAHPGEAGLP
-672 SPAEDEPAVAEVP
+672 SGGELELPSGGEASSAGTAP
-685 PGVTEPARAGGGPT
+685 PPTAAGGPT

-721 IPVRRFHGGRRHLDD
+721 IPVRRFHGGGRHLDD

-744 ATYGVLRRDRATLS
+744 ATYGVLRRDRETLS
-758 EVAWGLVAADE
+758 EVDWGLVAADE

-855 RRKSDPDIAPELPP
+855 RRKTDPDIAPELPP

-898 RETKGIERRGQV
+898 RETQGIKRRGQV
-910 LKLLTELKQICNHPA
+910 LQLLTELKQICNHPA

-975 LEDRGLPT
+975 LTDRGLPT

-1105 VRLGGG
+1105 VRLGSG

>member
-1 MGNGA
+1 M
-6 KGPFAPPGAKLSV
+6 
-19 PCSSV
+19 
-24 AVVEF
+24 EF

-51 GENVAGGTTI
+51 GDDVAGGTTI

-74 KVEAELV
+74 KVDAELV

-86 LPRLLSVGEEA
+86 LPRLLSVGAEA

-119 LRPAASPGGAAA
+119 LRPAVSPAGAAA

-187 VRSPAAPVGAGD
+187 VRSPAAPVGVGD

-233 RVEGHDDASFAGVLA
+233 RVEGLDDDSFAGVLA

-295 PLGRVLTQAAP
+295 PLGRVLAEPAP

-342 AEVKARAS
+342 GEVKAKAS
-350 ATQAPASVTEAEF
+350 ATQAPASVAGPEF

-437 VDGERVEFAAPPALG
+437 LDGEQIEFAAPPALD
-452 GLASRIRDRAEGS
+452 GLVSRIRDRAAGS
-465 VAPPRGLQ
+465 VAQPPGLQ
-473 ATLRPYQQAGLSWL
+473 ATLRPYQQAGLAWL

-517 RRELARSGEWQ
+517 RRELARSGQPDRALVGGAMPEGGALPQ
-528 RVSVQPG
+528 VGAVPG
-535 EAPRTPGEG
+535 EAIPPLGGELPQVG
-544 QRAGL
+544 VL
-549 GAEGRPGDLAQLAA
+549 
-563 EQPGKRQPGEAARS
+563 PGEAGE
-577 AVAPPPGG
+577 PEG
-585 EEPGEAAR
+585 EELPRGGAVLGEAMPPAAGVLPQADVPGEAIG
-593 PAVAPPGAEPSPAGQ
+593 PAAGSSGEAGAAPY
-608 EPGEVTRSAAESQSG
+608 
-623 KVARSAVAPPGV
+623 
-635 EPSPA
+635 
-640 GQEPG
+640 
-645 EVTRSAAESQSGKVA
+645 
-660 RSAVALPPGAEP
+660 
-672 SPAEDEPAVAEVP
+672 
-685 PGVTEPARAGGGPT
+685 GGPT

-714 FARFAPE
+714 FARFAPD
-721 IPVRRFHGGRRHLDD
+721 IPVRRFHGGGRHLDD

-744 ATYGVLRRDRATLS
+744 ATYGVLRRDRETLS
-758 EVAWGLVAADE
+758 EVDWGLVAADE

-898 RETKGIERRGQV
+898 RETQGIKRRGQV
-910 LKLLTELKQICNHPA
+910 LQLLTELKQICNHPA
-925 QFLKEPHGALTG
+925 QFLKEPHGTLTG

-975 LEDRGLPT
+975 LTERGLPT
-983 ELLSGDSS
+983 ELLSGESS
-991 PAKRQDMVDRF
+991 AAKRQDMVDRF

-1105 VRLGGG
+1105 VRLGSG

>member
-6 KGPFAPPGAKLSV
+6 NGPFAPPRAKLSGS
-19 PCSSV
+19 CSSV

-51 GENVAGGTTI
+51 GEDVAGGTTI

-74 KVEAELV
+74 KVDAELI

-86 LPRLLSVGEEA
+86 LPRLLAVGEEA

-119 LRPAASPGGAAA
+119 LRPAVSPAGAAA

-187 VRSPAAPVGAGD
+187 ARSPAASVGAGA

-210 GPDGAAWLAEL
+210 GPDGAAWLEEL
-221 EAREPRGVQVLL
+221 AAREPRGVQVLL
-233 RVEGHDDASFAGVLA
+233 RVEGRGEESFAGVLA

-295 PLGRVLTQAAP
+295 PLGRVLAQPAP
-306 ASLELSDDEVVDLLT
+306 AELPLSDDEVVDLLT
-321 DGARELGGAGIE
+321 DGSRELGGAGIE

-342 AEVKARAS
+342 GEVKAKAS
-350 ATQAPASVTEAEF
+350 ATQAPASVTGPEF

-408 PQLLARVRGRTRK
+408 PQLLAKVRGRTRK

-437 VDGERVEFAAPPALG
+437 LDGERVEFAAPPVLG
-452 GLASRIRDRAEGS
+452 GLAERIRDRAEAS
-465 VAPPRGLQ
+465 VAPPPGLR

-517 RRELARSGEWQ
+517 RREPARQVTSPQATAWSGAAT
-528 RVSVQPG
+528 RP
-535 EAPRTPGEG
+535 API
-544 QRAGL
+544 
-549 GAEGRPGDLAQLAA
+549 AEL
-563 EQPGKRQPGEAARS
+563 
-577 AVAPPPGG
+577 PPVGG
-585 EEPGEAAR
+585 EVSSAGGGLASAGCE
-593 PAVAPPGAEPSPAGQ
+593 VLPAG
-608 EPGEVTRSAAESQSG
+608 GEFSAIDGGSLSG
-623 KVARSAVAPPGV
+623 GIEA
-635 EPSPA
+635 SP
-640 GQEPG
+640 
-645 EVTRSAAESQSGKVA
+645 T
-660 RSAVALPPGAEP
+660 
-672 SPAEDEPAVAEVP
+672 
-685 PGVTEPARAGGGPT
+685 GGPT

-714 FARFAPE
+714 FARFAPD
-721 IPVRRFHGGRRHLDD
+721 IPVRRFHGGGRHLDD

-744 ATYGVLRRDRATLS
+744 ATYGVLRRDRETLS
-758 EVAWGLVAADE
+758 EVDWGLIAADE

-778 ATAKELRKIPAQAKV
+778 ATAKELRKIPARAKV

-855 RRKSDPDIAPELPP
+855 RRKSDPDIAPELPR

-898 RETKGIERRGQV
+898 RETQGIKRRGQV
-910 LKLLTELKQICNHPA
+910 LQLLTELKQICNHPA

-942 AAFEELLDV
+942 TAFEELLDV

-960 VFSQYVQLCRLLERR
+960 VFSQYVQLCRLLKRR

-983 ELLSGDSS
+983 ELLSGESS

-1092 WITELSDDELADL
+1092 WITELSDDALADL
-1105 VRLGGG
+1105 VRLGSG

>member
-1 MGNGA
+1 M
-6 KGPFAPPGAKLSV
+6 
-19 PCSSV
+19 
-24 AVVEF
+24 EF

-40 DPPRDGVLALW
+40 DPPREGVLALW
-51 GENVAGGTTI
+51 GDDVAGGTTI

-74 KVEAELV
+74 KVDAELV

-97 SPAVAAWSAA
+97 SPALAAWSAA

-119 LRPAASPGGAAA
+119 LRPAVSPAGAAA

-199 PAFAAREPALL
+199 PAFASREPALL

-233 RVEGHDDASFAGVLA
+233 RVEGLDDDTFAGVLA

-295 PLGRVLTQAAP
+295 PLGRVLTEAAP
-306 ASLELSDDEVVDLLT
+306 ASLVLSDDEVVDLLA
-321 DGARELGGAGIE
+321 DGSRELGGAGIE

-342 AEVKARAS
+342 GEVKAKAS
-350 ATQAPASVTEAEF
+350 ATQAPASVAGPEF

-421 LDAGEALAA
+421 LEAGEALAA

-437 VDGERVEFAAPPALG
+437 LDGERVEFAAPPVLG
-452 GLASRIRDRAEGS
+452 GLASRIRERAGS
-465 VAPPRGLQ
+465 EVASPPGLQ

-517 RRELARSGEWQ
+517 RRALARRPAASGGEVAPELGT
-528 RVSVQPG
+528 RLTPPG
-535 EAPRTPGEG
+535 AQLTSPVAP
-544 QRAGL
+544 
-549 GAEGRPGDLAQLAA
+549 LAA
-563 EQPGKRQPGEAARS
+563 EPRPTATALVSSGADAGP
-577 AVAPPPGG
+577 VA
-585 EEPGEAAR
+585 EPRPTVAQAR
-593 PAVAPPGAEPSPAGQ
+593 PAAEPALAAPGSGPAPAAGGAQPTGSGPAPVGAGPAPAGAGPTRAGSEPAPAGPASRPAGVEAPPVAADSSPTPAESP
-608 EPGEVTRSAAESQSG
+608 AAES
-623 KVARSAVAPPGV
+623 
-635 EPSPA
+635 
-640 GQEPG
+640 
-645 EVTRSAAESQSGKVA
+645 T
-660 RSAVALPPGAEP
+660 
-672 SPAEDEPAVAEVP
+672 
-685 PGVTEPARAGGGPT
+685 GGPT

-721 IPVRRFHGGRRHLDD
+721 IPVRRFHGGSRHLDD

-744 ATYGVLRRDRATLS
+744 ATYGVLRRDRETLS
-758 EVAWGLVAADE
+758 EVDWGLVAADE

-778 ATAKELRKIPAQAKV
+778 ATAKELRKVPARAKV

-828 VARPIERDRDKAVT
+828 VARPIERDRDKEVT

-898 RETKGIERRGQV
+898 RESQGIKRRGQV
-910 LKLLTELKQICNHPA
+910 LQLLTELKQICNHPA
-925 QFLKEPHGALTG
+925 QFLKEPHGALAG

-942 AAFEELLDV
+942 GAFEELLDV

-975 LEDRGLPT
+975 LKERGLPT
-983 ELLSGDSS
+983 EVLSGDSS
-991 PAKRQDMVDRF
+991 PSKRQDMVDRF

-1073 QVLEKKRGLAESI
+1073 EVLEKKRGLAESI

-1092 WITELSDDELADL
+1092 WITELSDDALADL
-1105 VRLGGG
+1105 VRLGSG

>member
-1 MGNGA
+1 M
-6 KGPFAPPGAKLSV
+6 
-19 PCSSV
+19 
-24 AVVEF
+24 EF

-51 GENVAGGTTI
+51 GEDVAGGTTI

-74 KVEAELV
+74 KVAAELV
-81 PLERA
+81 SLERA
-86 LPRLLSVGEEA
+86 LPRLLTVGEEA

-233 RVEGHDDASFAGVLA
+233 RVEGREDDSFAGVLA

-295 PLGRVLTQAAP
+295 PLGRVLSQATP
-306 ASLELSDDEVVDLLT
+306 ASLALSDDEVVDLLT

-342 AEVKARAS
+342 AEVKANAS
-350 ATQAPASVTEAEF
+350 ATQAPASVTDAEF

-408 PQLLARVRGRTRK
+408 PQLLARVRSRTRK

-452 GLASRIRDRAEGS
+452 GLASRIRDRAEAT
-465 VAPPRGLQ
+465 VAPPPGLR

-517 RRELARSGEWQ
+517 RRELARSGALPGP
-528 RVSVQPG
+528 VQGAEVDEVAAEVPSAPG
-535 EAPRTPGEG
+535 EVSGV
-544 QRAGL
+544 
-549 GAEGRPGDLAQLAA
+549 AA
-563 EQPGKRQPGEAARS
+563 EPLSGPLGEAGS
-577 AVAPPPGG
+577 S
-585 EEPGEAAR
+585 
-593 PAVAPPGAEPSPAGQ
+593 GAEPLSADAHSVARGSGVPAV
-608 EPGEVTRSAAESQSG
+608 GEADAEVSSAA
-623 KVARSAVAPPGV
+623 VFPG
-635 EPSPA
+635 
-640 GQEPG
+640 G
-645 EVTRSAAESQSGKVA
+645 
-660 RSAVALPPGAEP
+660 
-672 SPAEDEPAVAEVP
+672 
-685 PGVTEPARAGGGPT
+685 TEPPRAGGPT

-721 IPVRRFHGGRRHLDD
+721 IPVRRFHGGGRHLDD
-736 LAPDEVVL
+736 LASDEVVL
-744 ATYGVLRRDRATLS
+744 ATYGVLRRDRETLS
-758 EVAWGLVAADE
+758 EVDWGLVAADE

-778 ATAKELRKIPAQAKV
+778 ATAKELRKVPAQAKV

-828 VARPIERDRDKAVT
+828 VAKPIERDRDQEVT

-855 RRKSDPDIAPELPP
+855 RRKSDPDIAPELPR

-898 RETKGIERRGQV
+898 RETQGIKRRGQV
-910 LKLLTELKQICNHPA
+910 LQLLTELKQICNHPA

-960 VFSQYVQLCRLLERR
+960 VFSQYVQLCRLLQRR
-975 LEDRGLPT
+975 LTERGLPT
-983 ELLSGDSS
+983 ELLSGESS
-991 PAKRQDMVDRF
+991 PSKRQDMVDRF

>member
-1 MGNGA
+1 M
-6 KGPFAPPGAKLSV
+6 
-19 PCSSV
+19 
-24 AVVEF
+24 EF
-29 SADTQATYLPA
+29 GADTQATYLPA

-51 GENVAGGTTI
+51 GEDVAGGTTI

-86 LPRLLSVGEEA
+86 LPRLLAVGEEA

-119 LRPAASPGGAAA
+119 LRPAASPAGAAA

-187 VRSPAAPVGAGD
+187 ARSPAAPVGAGD

-221 EAREPRGVQVLL
+221 AAREPRGVQVLL
-233 RVEGHDDASFAGVLA
+233 RVEGRDDDTFAGVLA
-248 VRSMAEPSLVVE
+248 VRSLAEPSLVVE
-260 AATLWDAPDAVLNR
+260 ASTLWDAPDAVLDR

-286 LRRGARAWA
+286 LRRGARAWP
-295 PLGRVLTQAAP
+295 PLGRVLAQPAP
-306 ASLELSDDEVVDLLT
+306 ASLALSDDDVVDLLT
-321 DGARELGGAGIE
+321 DGSHDLGGAGIE

-342 AEVKARAS
+342 GEVKAKAS
-350 ATQAPASVTEAEF
+350 ATQAPASVTDAEF

-408 PQLLARVRGRTRK
+408 PALLARVRSRTRK
-421 LDAGEALAA
+421 LEAGEALAA

-437 VDGERVEFAAPPALG
+437 LDGERVEFAAPPALG
-452 GLASRIRDRAEGS
+452 GLATRIRDRASAEI
-465 VAPPRGLQ
+465 APPAGLK
-473 ATLRPYQQAGLSWL
+473 ATLRPYQQAGLAWL

-517 RRELARSGEWQ
+517 RRSLAPLGGS
-528 RVSVQPG
+528 
-535 EAPRTPGEG
+535 
-544 QRAGL
+544 
-549 GAEGRPGDLAQLAA
+549 GAEL
-563 EQPGKRQPGEAARS
+563 
-577 AVAPPPGG
+577 
-585 EEPGEAAR
+585 
-593 PAVAPPGAEPSPAGQ
+593 PA
-608 EPGEVTRSAAESQSG
+608 
-623 KVARSAVAPPGV
+623 
-635 EPSPA
+635 
-640 GQEPG
+640 
-645 EVTRSAAESQSGKVA
+645 
-660 RSAVALPPGAEP
+660 
-672 SPAEDEPAVAEVP
+672 SPAESGLPGGAELRAGPAEPGLPGGAELPAGPAESGLPGGAELPAGPAESGLPGGAGLPGGSELRAGPAEPGLPGGAELPAGPAESGLPGGSELPGELAAPGESALPGEPLISLDHTP
-685 PGVTEPARAGGGPT
+685 PAGPAGGGPT

-714 FARFAPE
+714 FARFAPD
-721 IPVRRFHGGRRHLDD
+721 IPVRRFHGGGRHLDD

-744 ATYGVLRRDRATLS
+744 ATYGVLRRDRETLS
-758 EVAWGLVAADE
+758 EVDWGLVAVDE

-778 ATAKELRKIPAQAKV
+778 ATAKELRKIPARAKV

-898 RETKGIERRGQV
+898 RETQGIKRRGQV
-910 LKLLTELKQICNHPA
+910 LQLLTELKQICNHPA

-942 AAFEELLDV
+942 AAFEELVDV

-975 LEDRGLPT
+975 LRERGLPT

-1105 VRLGGG
+1105 VRLGSG

>member
-1 MGNGA
+1 M
-6 KGPFAPPGAKLSV
+6 PPGPKLSGL
-19 PCSSV
+19 CSSV
-24 AVVEF
+24 AGVEF
-29 SADTQATYLPA
+29 SAQTQATYLPS
-40 DPPRDGVLALW
+40 DPPREGVLALW
-51 GENVAGGTTI
+51 GEGVSGGTTI

-86 LPRLLSVGEEA
+86 LPRLLTVGEEA
-97 SPAVAAWSAA
+97 SPALTAWSAA

-119 LRPAASPGGAAA
+119 LRPGVTAGGVGS

-221 EAREPRGVQVLL
+221 EEREPRGAQLIL
-233 RVEGHDDASFAGVLA
+233 RVEARGEDAFAGVLA
-248 VRSMAEPSLVVE
+248 VRSTAEASLVVE

-286 LRRGARAWA
+286 LRRGARAWP
-295 PLGRVLTQAAP
+295 PLGRVLAESAP
-306 ASLELSDDEVVDLLT
+306 AELPLSDDDVVDLLT
-321 DGARELGGAGIE
+321 DGSRELGGAGIE

-342 AEVKARAS
+342 GEVKAKAS
-350 ATQAPASVTEAEF
+350 ATQAPASVTGPDF
-363 ALRSLLEFRW
+363 ALRTMLEFRW

-379 EQLTEAEVAALAEA
+379 EQLTEAEVTALAEA

-408 PQLLARVRGRTRK
+408 PQLLAKVRGRSRK
-421 LDAGEALAA
+421 LEAGEALAA

-437 VDGERVEFAAPPALG
+437 LDGERVEFAAPSVLG
-452 GLASRIRDRAEGS
+452 GLAERLRDRPGDLLS
-465 VAPPRGLQ
+465 PPPGLQ
-473 ATLRPYQQAGLSWL
+473 ATLRPYQQAGLAWL

-517 RRELARSGEWQ
+517 RHSL
-528 RVSVQPG
+528 V
-535 EAPRTPGEG
+535 
-544 QRAGL
+544 
-549 GAEGRPGDLAQLAA
+549 DH
-563 EQPGKRQPGEAARS
+563 
-577 AVAPPPGG
+577 
-585 EEPGEAAR
+585 
-593 PAVAPPGAEPSPAGQ
+593 
-608 EPGEVTRSAAESQSG
+608 
-623 KVARSAVAPPGV
+623 
-635 EPSPA
+635 
-640 GQEPG
+640 
-645 EVTRSAAESQSGKVA
+645 
-660 RSAVALPPGAEP
+660 
-672 SPAEDEPAVAEVP
+672 
-685 PGVTEPARAGGGPT
+685 GGPT

-714 FARFAPE
+714 FARFAPHV
-721 IPVRRFHGGRRHLDD
+721 PVRRFHGGSRHLDD

-758 EVAWGLVAADE
+758 EVDWGLVAADE
-769 AQHVKNPLS
+769 GQHVKNPLS
-778 ATAKELRKIPAQAKV
+778 ATAKELRKVPARARV

-842 ERLAATVRPFLLR
+842 ERLATTVRPFLLR

-898 RETKGIERRGQV
+898 KATQGIQRRGQV
-910 LKLLTELKQICNHPA
+910 LQLLTELKQICNHPA

-960 VFSQYVQLCRLLERR
+960 VFSQYVQLCKLLRRR
-975 LEDRGLPT
+975 LEDRGLPA
-983 ELLSGDSS
+983 ELLSGESS
-991 PAKRQDMVDRF
+991 PGQRQDMVDRF

-1020 LNLTRATHVIH
+1020 LNLTKATHVIH

-1073 QVLEKKRGLAESI
+1073 VVLEKKRGLAESI

-1105 VRLGGG
+1105 VRLGSG

>member
-1 MGNGA
+1 M
-6 KGPFAPPGAKLSV
+6 
-19 PCSSV
+19 
-24 AVVEF
+24 EF
-29 SADTQATYLPA
+29 GADTQATYLPA

-51 GENVAGGTTI
+51 GEDVAGGTTI

-86 LPRLLSVGEEA
+86 LPRLLSVGEQA

-233 RVEGHDDASFAGVLA
+233 RVEGREDDSFAGVLA

-295 PLGRVLTQAAP
+295 PLGRVLTQASP
-306 ASLELSDDEVVDLLT
+306 ASLALSDDEVVDLLI
-321 DGARELGGAGIE
+321 DGARDLGGAGIE

-342 AEVKARAS
+342 GEVKARAS
-350 ATQAPASVTEAEF
+350 ATQAPASVTDAEF

-421 LDAGEALAA
+421 LEAGEALAA

-437 VDGERVEFAAPPALG
+437 LDGERVEFAAPPVLG
-452 GLASRIRDRAEGS
+452 GLVSRIRDRADAL
-465 VAPPRGLQ
+465 VAPPPGLH

-517 RRELARSGEWQ
+517 RRELARVGELRPGLAQSGG
-528 RVSVQPG
+528 VA
-535 EAPRTPGEG
+535 APAAESGGVAGSAGGLPESGSAQSGKG
-544 QRAGL
+544 QR
-549 GAEGRPGDLAQLAA
+549 
-563 EQPGKRQPGEAARS
+563 GEAARS
-577 AVAPPPGG
+577 MVELQPGAKEPGG
-585 EEPGEAAR
+585 AAR
-593 PAVAPPGAEPSPAGQ
+593 SAAAQPGSEPSPAGQ
-608 EPGEVTRSAAESQSG
+608 EPVLAELPSA
-623 KVARSAVAPPGV
+623 
-635 EPSPA
+635 
-640 GQEPG
+640 
-645 EVTRSAAESQSGKVA
+645 
-660 RSAVALPPGAEP
+660 GAEP
-672 SPAEDEPAVAEVP
+672 E
-685 PGVTEPARAGGGPT
+685 RAGGGPT

-721 IPVRRFHGGRRHLDD
+721 IPVRRFHGGGRHLDD

-744 ATYGVLRRDRATLS
+744 ATYGVLRRDRETLS
-758 EVAWGLVAADE
+758 EVDWGLVAADE

-778 ATAKELRKIPAQAKV
+778 ATAKELRKVPARAKV

-842 ERLAATVRPFLLR
+842 ERLATTVRPFLLR
-855 RRKSDPDIAPELPP
+855 RRKTDPDIAPELPP

-898 RETKGIERRGQV
+898 REKQGVERRGQV
-910 LKLLTELKQICNHPA
+910 LRLLTELKQICNHPA

-942 AAFEELLDV
+942 AAFEELVDV

-975 LEDRGLPT
+975 LKDRGLPT

-991 PAKRQDMVDRF
+991 PANRQDMVDRF